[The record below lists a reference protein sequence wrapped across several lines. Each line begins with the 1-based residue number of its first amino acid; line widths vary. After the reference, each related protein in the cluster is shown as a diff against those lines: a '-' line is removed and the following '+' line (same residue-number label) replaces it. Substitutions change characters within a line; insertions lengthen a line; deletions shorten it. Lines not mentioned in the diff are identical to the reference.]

1 MTSVPPVHTNLMP
14 SNWVC
19 RWTHLIPAGS
29 RVLDLACGSGRHM
42 QWLQQQ
48 GLQVLG
54 VDRDSGALQ
63 AASTFGEVLQADL
76 ENQAWPLTG
85 QSFGGIVVT
94 NYLWRALWPDLLA
107 ALQPQGV
114 LVYETFALGNQ
125 SVGKPSNPDFLLR
138 HGELL
143 DVCRRLRIV
152 AFEDGFCETPDRF
165 VQRIV
170 AVNASVNDSDP
181 PARHSLERL
190 SR

>member
-1 MTSVPPVHTNLMP
+1 MKPVPTVHTNLMP
-14 SNWVC
+14 SDWVR

-48 GLQVLG
+48 GLQVIG

-63 AASTFGEVLQADL
+63 AANAFGEVLQADL
-76 ENQAWPLTG
+76 ENQAWPLAG
-85 QSFGGIVVT
+85 QHFGGVVVT

-114 LVYETFALGNQ
+114 LIYETFALGNQ
-125 SVGKPSNPDFLLR
+125 TVGKPSNPDFLLR

-143 DVCRRLRIV
+143 DVCLGLRIV
-152 AFEDGFCETPDRF
+152 AYEDGFCETPDRF

-170 AVNASVNDSDP
+170 AVNTSVNHSDL
-181 PARHSLERL
+181 PARYSLERL

>member
-1 MTSVPPVHTNLMP
+1 MKPVPPVHTNLMP
-14 SNWVC
+14 SEWV
-19 RWTHLIPAGS
+19 RHWTHLIPAGS

-63 AASTFGEVLQADL
+63 AASAFGEVLQADL
-76 ENQAWPLTG
+76 ENQTWPLTG

-114 LVYETFALGNQ
+114 LIYETFALGNQ

-143 DVCRRLRIV
+143 RVCGGLRIV
-152 AFEDGFCETPDRF
+152 AYEDGFSETPDRF

-170 AVNASVNDSDP
+170 AVKAPVNDSDP
-181 PARHSLERL
+181 PARYSLERL

>member
-1 MTSVPPVHTNLMP
+1 MKSVPPVHTNLMP
-14 SNWVC
+14 SEWVR

-63 AASTFGEVLQADL
+63 AASAFGEVLQADL

-94 NYLWRALWPDLLA
+94 NYLWRALWPYLLA

-114 LVYETFALGNQ
+114 LIG
-125 SVGKPSNPDFLLR
+125 
-138 HGELL
+138 
-143 DVCRRLRIV
+143 
-152 AFEDGFCETPDRF
+152 
-165 VQRIV
+165 
-170 AVNASVNDSDP
+170 
-181 PARHSLERL
+181 HSLALDALAARV
-190 SR
+190 

>member
-1 MTSVPPVHTNLMP
+1 MP
-14 SNWVC
+14 SDWVR

-63 AASTFGEVLQADL
+63 AASAFGEVLQADL

-114 LVYETFALGNQ
+114 LIYETFALGNQ
-125 SVGKPSNPDFLLR
+125 TVGKPSNPDFLLR

-143 DVCRRLRIV
+143 DVCLGLRIV
-152 AFEDGFCETPDRF
+152 AYEDGFCETPDRF

-170 AVNASVNDSDP
+170 AVNTSVNHSDL
-181 PARHSLERL
+181 PARYSLERL

>member
-1 MTSVPPVHTNLMP
+1 MP
-14 SNWVC
+14 SDWVR
-19 RWTHLIPAGS
+19 RWTDLIPAGT

-63 AASTFGEVLQADL
+63 AASGFGEVLQADL

-94 NYLWRALWPDLLA
+94 NYLWRALWPELLA
-107 ALQPQGV
+107 SLQLQGV
-114 LVYETFALGNQ
+114 LIYETFALGNQ

-143 DVCRRLRIV
+143 RVCGGLRIV
-152 AFEDGFCETPDRF
+152 AYEDGFSETPARF

-181 PARHSLERL
+181 PARYSLERL

>member
-1 MTSVPPVHTNLMP
+1 MKPVPTVHTNLM
-14 SNWVC
+14 SSDWVR

-48 GLQVLG
+48 GLQVIG

-63 AASTFGEVLQADL
+63 AANAFGEVLQADL
-76 ENQAWPLTG
+76 ENQAWPLAG
-85 QSFGGIVVT
+85 QHFGGVVVT

-114 LVYETFALGNQ
+114 LIYETFALGNQ
-125 SVGKPSNPDFLLR
+125 TVGKPSNPDFLLR

-143 DVCRRLRIV
+143 DVCLGLRIV
-152 AFEDGFCETPDRF
+152 AYEDGFCETPDRF

-170 AVNASVNDSDP
+170 AVNTSVNHSDL
-181 PARHSLERL
+181 PARYSLERL

>member
-1 MTSVPPVHTNLMP
+1 MKPVPTVHSNLMP
-14 SNWVC
+14 SDWVR

-48 GLQVLG
+48 GLQVIG

-63 AASTFGEVLQADL
+63 AANAFGEVLQADL
-76 ENQAWPLTG
+76 ENQAWLLTG
-85 QSFGGIVVT
+85 QHFGGVVVT

-114 LVYETFALGNQ
+114 LIYETFALGNQ
-125 SVGKPSNPDFLLR
+125 TVGKPSNSDFLLR

-143 DVCRRLRIV
+143 DVCLGLRIV
-152 AFEDGFCETPDRF
+152 AYEDGFCETPDRF

-170 AVNASVNDSDP
+170 AVNTSVNHSDL
-181 PARHSLERL
+181 PARYSLERL